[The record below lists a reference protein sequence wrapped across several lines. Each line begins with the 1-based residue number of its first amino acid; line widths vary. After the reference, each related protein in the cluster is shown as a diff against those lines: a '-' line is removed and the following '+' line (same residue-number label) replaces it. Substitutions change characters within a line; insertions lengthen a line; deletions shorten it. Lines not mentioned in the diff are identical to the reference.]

1 MTRFTRR
8 ELLAAS
14 ATLPLISSA
23 RAQAN
28 QIRIGVMGDLS
39 GYSMEIGGP
48 GAVLATRMAVE
59 DHGGRAAGMKVD
71 VIQADFLNKPDVAAQ
86 IARRWFDVENV
97 DAITDLPN
105 TPSALAVARL
115 GKEREKIILVAEA
128 ATPELTTGQCSPTT
142 VHIADDTNS
151 LAAGTAKALLERG
164 FKSWFFLTAD
174 FGFGHQMQASAERVV
189 RAGGGTVL
197 GAVRHPLAAS
207 DFSSFL
213 LQAQASKAQVIALAN
228 VGEDTT
234 NAIKQAAEFGILSG
248 QQIVAGLLMVISDI
262 RALGL
267 DVSKGLYV
275 TEGFYWDAND
285 KARDFARRFAARNN
299 NKMPTKAHACN
310 YIGVRHYLAA
320 IDAAGT
326 KDPKTVMAKMRDM
339 PVDYLGKPAKLRED
353 GRMTYDLDLFQV
365 KTPQESKGAYD
376 FYKHVRKITAEEAF
390 PPVDRNA
397 CAMLK

>member
-1 MTRFTRR
+1 MAQFSRR

-14 ATLPLISSA
+14 TTLPFLSKA
-23 RAQAN
+23 HAQSN
-28 QIRIGVMGDLS
+28 QLRIGVMGDLS

-97 DAITDLPN
+97 DVITDLPN

-151 LAAGTAKALLERG
+151 LAAGTARALLERG
-164 FKSWFFLTAD
+164 LKSWFFLTAD

-228 VGEDTT
+228 VGDDTT
-234 NAIKQAAEFGILSG
+234 NAIKQAAEFGLMAG
-248 QQIVAGLLMVISDI
+248 TQVVAGLLMVISDI

-267 DVSKGLYV
+267 QVAKGLYV
-275 TEGFYWDAND
+275 TEGFYWDANE
-285 KARDFARRFAARNN
+285 KSRDFGRRFAARNN
-299 NKMPTKAHACN
+299 GKMPTKAHACN

-320 IDAAGT
+320 VDAAGT
-326 KDPKTVMAKMRDM
+326 KEPKAVMAKMREM
-339 PVDYLGKPAKLRED
+339 PVDYLGKPARLRED
-353 GRMTYDLDLFQV
+353 GRMIYDLDLFQV
-365 KTPQESKGAYD
+365 KSPQESKGPYD
-376 FYKHVRKITAEEAF
+376 FYKHVRKIAAEEAF
-390 PPVDRNA
+390 PPVNRAA